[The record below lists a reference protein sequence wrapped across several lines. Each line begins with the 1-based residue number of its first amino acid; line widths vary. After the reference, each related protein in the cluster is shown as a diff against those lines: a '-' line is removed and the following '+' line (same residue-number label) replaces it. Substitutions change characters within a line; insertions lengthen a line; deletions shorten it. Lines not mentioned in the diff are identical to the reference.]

1 MESLAATLF
10 DMFPGETDI
19 IQKAFYKL
27 FNRLAKRR
35 IDRFNREM
43 SSRQR
48 ACHYLPSKII
58 V

>member
-48 ACHYLPSKII
+48 ACHYLPSK
-58 V
+58 